1 MDQQN
6 YFLADPSD
14 THSNQGSLNEDE
26 DTPDEFICGICRDIY
41 LDPRKLIPCHHV
53 FCETCLRRLNQAQIS
68 NCPICRGQIMDTLP
82 EEDLRN
88 QIMETYPQYVQER
101 AEAEQQSNVYSLD
114 LPTYTPPSSWMELIH
129 TIFGMGFQIDLDLRL
144 VLHFRLRDVLFWLM
158 IVLEEIFRFIVR
170 IREDNL
176 HSFPNHMAM
185 FFTRILML
193 TVALIFLH

>member
-1 MDQQN
+1 MN
-6 YFLADPSD
+6 
-14 THSNQGSLNEDE
+14 
-26 DTPDEFICGICRDIY
+26 
-41 LDPRKLIPCHHV
+41 
-53 FCETCLRRLNQAQIS
+53 
-68 NCPICRGQIMDTLP
+68 TLP

-114 LPTYTPPSSWMELIH
+114 LPTYAPPSSWMEFIH

-144 VLHFRLRDVLFWLM
+144 VLHFRLRDVLLWLM
-158 IVLEEIFRFIVR
+158 IVLEEIFRFIMR

-176 HSFPNHMAM
+176 HSIPNHMAM

-193 TVALIFLH
+193 ILLHCSF